1 MDYKEKIL
9 CPLCKEPLTIR
20 DNGSQFYPKYRGQ
33 CRNDKCLLYYTMYY
47 KSVERLANKVNSLP
61 TEKEIAKDVIEEYV
75 EVGLPIKYNEGAPVG
90 WENGI
95 AYKHE
100 LSILK
105 DCVDW
110 LDKEAE

>member
-1 MDYKEKIL
+1 MDYKENIIK
-9 CPLCKEPLTIR
+9 
-20 DNGSQFYPKYRGQ
+20 
-33 CRNDKCLLYYTMYY
+33 
-47 KSVERLANKVNSLP
+47 KSVELWVINDDVEWEDFCKFKEYIRSLP
-61 TEKEIAKDVIEEYV
+61 SEKEITKGVIGEYV

-105 DCVDW
+105 DCIDW
-110 LDKEAE
+110 LEEAE